1 MYSTTYCCIHWIFSF
16 KNNFFSFNPT
26 YYYHEPMC
34 TTFLQ
39 NYFKIIG
46 IVFMTVSAVFILQAT
61 NIDLYLLPLILDTIY
76 IISWTSL
83 PQRQTTP
90 ENYNGRPCLHQWE
103 GNKQLKNRYKEIQT
117 GWYSQVFQ
125 TPMKTWITG
134 NLTITKGTTTLF
146 KWLYLWSC
154 SLNLHLSNIS
164 HYIHSITAIIMLN
177 THNSS
182 PSDHCQRN
190 VCYFHQCGVTMK
202 CYQSFKLRI

>member
-1 MYSTTYCCIHWIFSF
+1 
-16 KNNFFSFNPT
+16 
-26 YYYHEPMC
+26 MC

-39 NYFKIIG
+39 NDFKIIG

-90 ENYNGRPCLHQWE
+90 ENYNGRPCLQWE

-125 TPMKTWITG
+125 TPMKT
-134 NLTITKGTTTLF
+134 
-146 KWLYLWSC
+146 
-154 SLNLHLSNIS
+154 
-164 HYIHSITAIIMLN
+164 
-177 THNSS
+177 
-182 PSDHCQRN
+182 
-190 VCYFHQCGVTMK
+190 
-202 CYQSFKLRI
+202 